1 MPEPLPKPSPAR
13 EPARD
18 LSASPAPAAAPDYH
32 VMVLLVDDQ
41 VMVCEAVRRALANEP
56 DLDFHYCADAREAMA
71 LAAQIQPT
79 VILQDLVMPGIDGL
93 SLVSQYRLNPVTK
106 DTPIIV
112 LSTNE
117 NPQVKGQAFAM
128 GANDYLVKLPD
139 RIELI
144 ARLRYHSRAYLN
156 QLQRDAAYRALRES
170 QQQLIETNSELVG
183 LNQKLAEATL
193 AKSEFLAN
201 MSHEIRTPMN
211 GVIGMVSLLLD
222 TELTDEQ
229 RDYVEATRSSA
240 DALLTIINDIL
251 DFSKIEAGKL
261 ELEQHPFE
269 LHTCI
274 EEALDLLG
282 PRAAEKKLDLAYT
295 VEDAIPKILVS
306 DVTRLRQI
314 LVNLIGNAVKFTA
327 QGEVVIEVTPAAHGL
342 RSIEPGHELDTDFL
356 RHPEQW
362 LLHFAVRD
370 TGIGIPLDRQ
380 HRLFKS
386 FQQVDASTTRHY
398 GGTGLG
404 LAICKRLAEL
414 MGGRIWVDSDA
425 GKGATFHFT
434 IATKAAAATAPPNWQ
449 SAQPQLAGKRL
460 LVIEDHATNQRL
472 IKHRAEQWGMTVAAA
487 TNSAAALQTLAGA
500 APFDAVLI
508 DLQLPDKDGLALAD
522 EIRNLPYGRALPLLL
537 LSSARLRN
545 DDTRP
550 AAMGISVYVHKP
562 IRPAQLLDAL
572 YRALSVQMQREKKS
586 GSAPA
591 LDANFARRLPLR
603 VLLADDNPINQ
614 KVGLSVLGKLGY
626 RADVANNGNEV
637 IQALEQKV
645 YDVLFLDVQMPEMD
659 GLECARQITH
669 RWTRDKRPVV
679 IAMTGNALMG
689 DREKCLA
696 AGMDDYISKPVRI
709 AELQAAI
716 ERWGPTKSHK
726 FDTSL
731 VRRNAATAVATDM
744 LDKSIL
750 TELQDI
756 PPTEGISMLREL
768 IELYLNTAP
777 ARLAQIEQH
786 IGDPTKLA
794 FHAHAL
800 KSMSLNL
807 GCKRIVELANRLEE
821 LGRAGTVQDALPLV
835 RDLETAFAQTR
846 TQLNIMLDQE
856 IARSMPQI

>member
-1 MPEPLPKPSPAR
+1 MHVEPTKPALSSPTDR
-13 EPARD
+13 N
-18 LSASPAPAAAPDYH
+18 LAPAQPPEYH

-41 VMVCEAVRRALANEP
+41 AMVCEAIRRALANEA
-56 DLDFHYCADAREAMA
+56 DIDFHYCSDAREAMSTA
-71 LAAQIQPT
+71 THIKPT

-93 SLVSQYRLNPVTK
+93 TLVSQFRANPATREI
-106 DTPIIV
+106 PIIV

-156 QLQRDAAYRALRES
+156 QLQRDAAYHALRES
-170 QQQLIETNSELVG
+170 QQQLMENNTELVA
-183 LNQKLAEATL
+183 LNQKLEEATM

-211 GVIGMVSLLLD
+211 GVIGMISLLLD

-229 RDYVEATRSSA
+229 REYVEATRSSA

-261 ELEQHPFE
+261 ELEHHPFE

-274 EEALDLLG
+274 EEALDLLA
-282 PRAAEKKLDLAYT
+282 PKATEKKLDLAYS
-295 VEDAIPKILVS
+295 VDDAIPKILVS

-314 LVNLIGNAVKFTA
+314 LVNLVANAVKFTTN
-327 QGEVVIEVTPAAHGL
+327 GEVVVEVTAAAHGY
-342 RSIEPGHELDTDFL
+342 RTIEPGHEHDTDLL

-362 LLHFAVRD
+362 LLHFSVRD
-370 TGIGIPLDRQ
+370 TGIGIPLERQ

-404 LAICKRLAEL
+404 LAICKRLTEL
-414 MGGRIWVDSDA
+414 MGGRIWVESDA

-434 IATKAAAATAPPNWQ
+434 VATKATPANAPPNWQ
-449 SAQPQLAGKRL
+449 TPQPQLAGRRL
-460 LVIEDHATNQRL
+460 LVVEDNATNRR
-472 IKHRAEQWGMTVAAA
+472 IITHRAEQWGMVVECLHTRRDAFKR
-487 TNSAAALQTLAGA
+487 LAENPA
-500 APFDAVLI
+500 FDAMLL
-508 DLQLPDKDGLALAD
+508 DFQLPDADGFKFAE
-522 EIRNLPYGRALPLLL
+522 EIRQQPWGRELPLVLL
-537 LSSARLRN
+537 TAFRVRS
-545 DDTRP
+545 DDPRP
-550 AAMGISVYVHKP
+550 AALGISVMVHKP

-572 YRALSVQMQREKKS
+572 CRAMSVQLQREKRPPT
-586 GSAPA
+586 APG
-591 LDANFARRLPLR
+591 LDSSFARRLPLR
-603 VLLADDNPINQ
+603 LLLADDNPINQ
-614 KVGLSVLGKLGY
+614 KVGLSVLNKLGY

-637 IQALEQKV
+637 ITALQQKP

-659 GLECARQITH
+659 GLECARQICQ
-669 RWTRDKRPVV
+669 RWTRDRRPVI

-689 DREKCLA
+689 DRERCLT

-709 AELQAAI
+709 AELQAAL

-726 FDTSL
+726 TDTAFL
-731 VRRNAATAVATDM
+731 RRQLEPAEDDL
-744 LDKSIL
+744 LD
-750 TELQDI
+750 
-756 PPTEGISMLREL
+756 EGILAELRDMPPADGGSILREL
-768 IELYLNTAP
+768 IDLFLDSAP
-777 ARLAQIEQH
+777 GHITQIGESLA
-786 IGDPTKLA
+786 DAAKLS

-807 GCKRIVELANRLEE
+807 GCKRVIELAQRLEDM
-821 LGRAGTVQDALPLV
+821 GRAGQVNESPKLVHELAEVFHRTKDRLVAV
-835 RDLETAFAQTR
+835 RDAESSNPATPL
-846 TQLNIMLDQE
+846 
-856 IARSMPQI
+856 